1 MSLHMNEA
9 AYHERRY
16 GWYHQERE
24 ALTQVVAA
32 LASLQH
38 GERNQVQV
46 TLKSRIDTWRRL

>member
-9 AYHERRY
+9 AYLERRY